1 MSDTQE
7 NSGKR
12 PEPSPREPK
21 TGRGASKN
29 RTGTRAAASSVV
41 LRKLTRLPMGELA
54 RFAGELIEQ
63 DRECAEFL
71 SAKLDA
77 GLEARPK
84 A

>member
-12 PEPSPREPK
+12 PEPSQKEQK
-21 TGRGASKN
+21 TARGASKG
-29 RTGTRAAASSVV
+29 RTGTRATASSVV

-71 SAKLDA
+71 HAKLAA
-77 GLEARPK
+77 GLQDPK